1 MLYYGKKMETMETET
16 LKRGI
21 QEYKYIKIKKK

>member
-1 MLYYGKKMETMETET
+1 MEKKMETMETET